1 MLSLTNPWVLVGVL
15 SLVISSYFY
24 GHHAAYV
31 EQEAEVAR
39 LNLIERDKEQQMAQ
53 LVNSHARELERSNR
67 DAKDKVTKLQSDIA
81 SGELRLSIATRSV
94 QTCSTSSSTSGNTES
109 RAELDPE
116 ASKSLVAITADGDS
130 AIRQLN
136 ACIDI
141 YNQVRS
147 KQ

>member
-1 MLSLTNPWVLVGVL
+1 MLSLSNPWVLVGIL
-15 SLVISSYFY
+15 SLAITSYFY

-94 QTCSTSSSTSGNTES
+94 STCKDSSSASGNTES

-116 ASKSLVAITADGDS
+116 ASKSLVSITADGDN
-130 AIRQLN
+130 AIRSLN

>member
-1 MLSLTNPWVLVGVL
+1 MLSLSNPWVLVGIL
-15 SLVISSYFY
+15 SLAISSYFY
-24 GHHAAYV
+24 GHHQAYV

-39 LNLIERDKEQQMAQ
+39 LNLLERDKEQQMQQMA
-53 LVNSHARELERSNR
+53 NAKSRELERANN
-67 DAKDKVTKLQSDIA
+67 DAKEKITKLQSDIDDHK
-81 SGELRLSIATRSV
+81 LRLYVATRPV
-94 QTCSTSSSTSGNTES
+94 QTSEHSPYPSRNTEA

-116 ASKSLVAITADGDS
+116 VAKSLIAITADGDT
-130 AIRQLN
+130 AIRKLN

>member
-1 MLSLTNPWVLVGVL
+1 MLSLTNPWILVSVI
-15 SLVISSYFY
+15 SLVVSSFFY
-24 GHHAAYV
+24 GHHVAYV

-53 LVNSHARELERSNR
+53 LANSHAKELERANN
-67 DAKDKVTKLQSDIA
+67 DAKAKVTKLQSDIA
-81 SGELRLSIATRSV
+81 SGELRLSIATRPVS
-94 QTCSTSSSTSGNTES
+94 TCQDATSASGDSTS

-116 ASKSLVAITADGDS
+116 ASKSLIAITADGDN
-130 AIRQLN
+130 AIRSLN
-136 ACIDI
+136 ACIQI

>member
-1 MLSLTNPWVLVGVL
+1 MLSLTNPWVLVSVL

-24 GHHAAYV
+24 GHHEAYV

-39 LNLIERDKEQQMAQ
+39 LNLIERSKEKQMQ
-53 LVNSHARELERSNR
+53 ELVDTHSIELRKAN
-67 DAKDKVTKLQSDIA
+67 DNAKNQVTKLQSDIA
-81 SGELRLSIATRSV
+81 SGELRFSIATRSV
-94 QTCSTSSSTSGNTES
+94 QTCSDSTSTARDTTS

-116 ASKSLVAITADGDS
+116 ASKSLIAITADGDN
-130 AIRQLN
+130 AIRSLN

>member
-1 MLSLTNPWVLVGVL
+1 MFSLTNPWVLVGVL

-24 GHHAAYV
+24 GHHEAYV
-31 EQEAEVAR
+31 EQEAEVAM
-39 LNLIERDKEQQMAQ
+39 LNLIERSKEKQMQ
-53 LVNSHARELERSNR
+53 ELVDTHSIELRKAN
-67 DAKDKVTKLQSDIA
+67 DNAKNQVTKLQSDIA
-81 SGELRLSIATRSV
+81 SGQLRLSIATRSV
-94 QTCSTSSSTSGNTES
+94 QTCSDSSSTARDTTS

-116 ASKSLVAITADGDS
+116 ASKSLVSITADGDN
-130 AIRQLN
+130 AIRSLN